1 MTDNQ
6 NKDVKFSELN
16 GQVKVLLPD
25 GRALEGPRG
34 APVGD
39 FIALLADEYSD
50 RPITGAIVNRE
61 LRELTYPIEIESRV
75 IPVTMDS
82 SDGMRIYRRSLT
94 FLLEAAFHLVYSGEH
109 LTIDHSVFSGGYFCQ
124 VEGRPQISAEE
135 LAPVEAKMR
144 ELVDKDL
151 PLKRTQVSLKEA
163 IALFEKWEFTDKVRL
178 LKHRKKDY
186 LVLYALDD
194 YLDYHHGYMLPST
207 GGLKWF
213 KLDAV
218 EGGFTL
224 NFPSHEAP
232 TEMRPAQAE
241 SKLLGAFR
249 EYGRL
254 LRLLDVHTVGA
265 LNDAIVA
272 GRVREIILV
281 SEALHEQR
289 TADVAAQI
297 AHGEKQ
303 ARVVLVA
310 GPSSSGKTTFS
321 KRLSVQLLA
330 FGLTPFAL
338 EMDRYFV
345 DRDQTPKDAHG
356 EFDYEHIDAVNRE
369 RLNHDL
375 KALIAGEKVRLAHYD
390 FLTGKSE
397 EGEEVQ
403 LRPDQVVIIE
413 GIHGLNPE
421 LLPEIPDTDTFRI
434 YLSALTQLNLD
445 SHNRVSTTDTRL
457 VRRIVRDARDRGYPP
472 QETIQRWTSVRRG
485 ERNYIFP
492 HQGNADVVFNSALV
506 YELAALK
513 PLAEPLLR
521 QVPFGTPEH
530 IEVKRLLALLEW
542 FLPLDTAF
550 IPDNSLLREFI
561 GGSILSDF
569 SVWRN
574 GDT

>member
-1 MTDNQ
+1 
-6 NKDVKFSELN
+6 V
-16 GQVKVLLPD
+16 
-25 GRALEGPRG
+25 
-34 APVGD
+34 
-39 FIALLADEYSD
+39 
-50 RPITGAIVNRE
+50 
-61 LRELTYPIEIESRV
+61 
-75 IPVTMDS
+75 
-82 SDGMRIYRRSLT
+82 
-94 FLLEAAFHLVYSGEH
+94 
-109 LTIDHSVFSGGYFCQ
+109 
-124 VEGRPQISAEE
+124 VEE
-135 LAPVEAKMR
+135 KMR
-144 ELVDKDL
+144 QLVASDL
-151 PLKRTQVSLKEA
+151 PLKRTRVPLDEA
-163 IALFEKWEFTDKVRL
+163 IALFEKWEFTDKARL
-178 LKHRKKDY
+178 LKHRQKDY
-186 LVLYALDD
+186 LVLYELDD

-213 KLDAV
+213 RLEAV
-218 EGGFTL
+218 PGGFTL
-224 NFPSHEAP
+224 NFPSHDTP
-232 TEMRPAQAE
+232 TQMRPAVAE
-241 SKLLGAFR
+241 PKLLAAFR
-249 EYGRL
+249 EYGNL
-254 LRLLDVHTVGA
+254 LRLLDVDTVGA

-289 TADVAAQI
+289 TAEVATQI
-297 AHGEKQ
+297 ARGEKQ

-345 DRDQTPKDAHG
+345 DRDKTPKDRHG
-356 EFDYEHIDAVNRE
+356 EFDYEHIDAVNRK

-375 KALIAGEKVRLAHYD
+375 KALIAGEKIRLAHYN

-421 LLPEIPDTDTFRI
+421 LLPEIPDADTFRI

-445 SHNRVSTTDTRL
+445 NHNRVSTTDTRL
-457 VRRIVRDARDRGYPP
+457 VRRIVRDARDRGYSP

-521 QVPFGTPEH
+521 QVPYGTPEH

-542 FLPLDTAF
+542 FLPLDTGY

-569 SVWRN
+569 TVWRN
-574 GDT
+574 GE

>member
-1 MTDNQ
+1 MTDDQ
-6 NKDVKFSELN
+6 SKHVQFSPLN
-16 GQVKVLLPD
+16 GQVKVILPD

-34 APVGD
+34 ASVGD
-39 FIALLADEYSD
+39 FLALLNDEYTQ

-61 LRELTYPIEIESRV
+61 LRELTYPFEIESHV
-75 IPVTMDS
+75 APVTMDS

-124 VEGRPQISAEE
+124 VEDRPEITDEE

-144 ELVDKDL
+144 ELVERDL
-151 PLKRTQVSLKEA
+151 PLKRTQRPLGEA
-163 IALFEKWEFTDKVRL
+163 IALFEKWHYTDKVRL

-186 LVLYALDD
+186 LVLYELDD

-213 KLDAV
+213 KLEAV

-224 NFPSHEAP
+224 NFPSHAEP
-232 TEMRPAQAE
+232 TKLRPAQAE
-241 SKLLGAFR
+241 PKLLAAFR

-254 LRLLDVHTVGA
+254 LRLLDIHTVGA
-265 LNDAIVA
+265 LNDAIVG

-289 TADVAAQI
+289 TADVATQI
-297 AHGEKQ
+297 ARGEKQ

-345 DRDQTPKDAHG
+345 DREKTPKDQHG
-356 EFDYEHIDAVNRE
+356 EFDYEHLDAVNRE
-369 RLNHDL
+369 RLNRDL
-375 KALIAGEKVRLAHYD
+375 KALIAGEKVRLAHYN

-413 GIHGLNPE
+413 GIHGLNPD

-457 VRRIVRDARDRGYPP
+457 VRRIVRDARDRGYSP
-472 QETIQRWTSVRRG
+472 QETIQRWASVRRG

-542 FLPLDTAF
+542 FLPLDTAY

-569 SVWRN
+569 TVWRN
-574 GDT
+574 GH